1 MDPDDA
7 YKRKS
12 FGRLPRSIPLIRALF
27 QSRSEVTV
35 RFPGRRFL
43 SGPLALKPYAAEHW
57 EFAWLAAAAYVQTPA
72 GQKEERTDRR
82 GADDTVDPR
91 AQLRDYGWELW
102 TNFPDGRL
110 RSIMDQTHLRVEVW
124 EKRSSST
131 IAVSFGGSIFN
142 NRMDWRSNLRWFLP
156 AHRDAYS
163 DVVQTFAPAFAREFS
178 ERLNKAGNEYLRNAR
193 VVSAGHSLGGGLAQQ
208 FAYCLNSKASVPRV
222 TKVYAFDPSP
232 VTGFFSVEKIIR
244 RMNSR
249 GLKIDRIYERGEILA
264 IARSLISALWKPS
277 VRNPEIRGIRYNLF
291 RVVNPIAGHSIIR
304 MAVKLAAAAG
314 HPVLRTGG

>member
-7 YKRKS
+7 YQTKS
-12 FGRLPRSIPLIRALF
+12 LRNWLRSLPFIRALF
-27 QSRSEVTV
+27 QSRSEVTF
-35 RFPGRRFL
+35 RFPGRRVL
-43 SGPLALKPYAAEHW
+43 SAPLPLKPYAEEHW

-72 GQKEERTDRR
+72 GQEEERTVRR
-82 GADDTVDPR
+82 DAGDTVDPF
-91 AQLRDYGWELW
+91 AQLRQHGWDLW
-102 TNFPDGRL
+102 TNFPDGPLRL
-110 RSIMDQTHLRVEVW
+110 IMDQTHLRVEVW

-131 IAVSFGGSIFN
+131 IAVSFGGSIFD

-178 ERLNKAGNEYLRNAR
+178 ARSIKAGGEYLRNAR
-193 VVSAGHSLGGGLAQQ
+193 VVSVGHSLGGGLAHQ
-208 FAYCLNSKASVPRV
+208 FAYCLDPKDPVPRV

-232 VTGFFSVEKIIR
+232 VTGFFSVEETIR

-264 IARSLISALWKPS
+264 IVRSLISAILKPPA
-277 VRNPEIRGIRYNLF
+277 RDPEIRGIRYNLF
-291 RVVNPIAGHSIIR
+291 PIVNPIAGHSIIR

-314 HPVLRTGG
+314 QPAR